1 MPPRRRT
8 MPVERAARRDLASLR
23 EYGDSALAMTYLL
36 LARMLDAGMP
46 ARDAAAVAREMRLV
60 FMALQELSPAQEGD
74 DQADELRAR
83 RQARMQGNG

>member
-1 MPPRRRT
+1 
-8 MPVERAARRDLASLR
+8 
-23 EYGDSALAMTYLL
+23 
-36 LARMLDAGMP
+36 
-46 ARDAAAVAREMRLV
+46 MRLV